1 METMNNIN
9 PFDAS
14 DISDIATRVNELM
27 QREGLSVEEAL
38 KKAVASKSLE
48 KQEEANTQGQTFEYN
63 LENFMDFFNDIKE
76 QQKKAFSRF
85 QDILRSNGV
94 TESNI
99 DAFSTDATKAWYYGA
114 FMPNSQEYFT
124 KGRRDYGLLEKERDA
139 CIEAVMDLNRLARL
153 HYYLMLQI
161 RDKDEIEK
169 EKKGL
174 IERYKRAKE
183 TGAET
188 KLSLQNNPKW
198 EQPIGDMWTFATAVK
213 RNGLGDVY
221 EKDISDRYDNE
232 VAQVEVY
239 LADKPDHLGR
249 INNKESFEAAQRYA
263 IDMIAKLENMSVE
276 DFIQYRIGQM
286 RLTPEEK
293 ELFDQQINE
302 YVESKKP
309 PEGPAG
315 HGPGGL
321 LY

>member
-1 METMNNIN
+1 METIGTNGL
-9 PFDAS
+9 DAEY
-14 DISDIATRVNELM
+14 ISSIATKVNELM
-27 QREGLSVEEAL
+27 QEGLTVEEAL
-38 KKAVASKSLE
+38 EKAIGSTPSENFVTE
-48 KQEEANTQGQTFEYN
+48 TNTQRQTFEYN

-99 DAFSTDATKAWYYGA
+99 DAFSTDATKAWYYGT
-114 FMPNSQEYFT
+114 FMPNSQEYFI
-124 KGRRDYGLLEKERDA
+124 KGRRDYGLPEKERDA

-161 RDKDEIEK
+161 RDKGEIEK
-169 EKKGL
+169 EKQGL

-198 EQPIGDMWTFATAVK
+198 EQPIGDIWTFDTAVK
-213 RNGLGDVY
+213 RNGYGLVY
-221 EKDISDRYDNE
+221 ERDISDRYDNE
-232 VAQVEVY
+232 IAQVEFY
-239 LADKPDHLGR
+239 LDNNPQNLGK

-263 IDMIAKLENMSVE
+263 IGMIAKLENMSTE
-276 DFIQYRIGQM
+276 DFIQYRIEQM

-302 YVESKKP
+302 YVASKKP